1 MPEGRSKRRTGLHG
15 RLAICQKHMAISSI
29 STSNQ
34 WSESERQSKPK
45 QLDLM
50 KLEVDPLELFQTTIN
65 ISTSQYPNNPIS
77 Q

>member
-1 MPEGRSKRRTGLHG
+1 
-15 RLAICQKHMAISSI
+15 MAISSI

-34 WSESERQSKPK
+34 WRESKRQSKPK